1 MTWVLLLLCVAA
13 AAMLPHLLLRKFGY
27 KALTYTL
34 EFSETEVSEGDTL
47 TLTETICSR
56 KLLPLPWVKAEL
68 TTDASLHFAAG
79 QGAVTGETRF
89 LSSFFSLMP
98 YRKIERRRQVTC
110 TRRGR
115 YEISHAVLM
124 LTDLFGTV
132 ELSQPFPD
140 AHASLTVLPAERGAE
155 LPENFPQ
162 RLTGD
167 AIRRRVLMPDRYA
180 VSGIREYADGDSAR
194 DICWSASAR
203 SESLM
208 VWQYDETAAP
218 ALTVLLNC
226 ETRPTDR
233 DTVSDRAAYEDLIR
247 AAAAYLC
254 AAAHARIPVRLCANT
269 EADGFPA
276 ETAFCT
282 GADGAL
288 RLRRM
293 LAALPLT
300 VSGRFERLLMRVI
313 AEDSAAA
320 ILIVTAQTDS
330 AMLRLAAQDPRVTV
344 LTLRRPLGD
353 MPRNV
358 QVLGGF
364 SEVPRVRAHR

>member
-1 MTWVLLLLCVAA
+1 MTWILLLLCVAVI
-13 AAMLPHLLLRKFGY
+13 AMLPHLLLRKFGY
-27 KALTYTL
+27 RALTYTL
-34 EFSETEVSEGDTL
+34 EFSETEVSEGDSVTL
-47 TLTETICSR
+47 IETICSN

-68 TTDASLHFAAG
+68 TTDASLHFASG
-79 QGAVTGETRF
+79 QSAATGDTRF

-98 YRKIERRRQVTC
+98 YRKIVRRRQVTC

-115 YEISHAVLM
+115 CEVSHAVLM

-132 ELSQPFPD
+132 ELSQPYPE
-140 AHASLTVLPAERGAE
+140 AHAALTVLPAERGCT

-194 DICWSASAR
+194 DICWTASAR
-203 SESLM
+203 SETLM

-233 DTVSDRAAYEDLIR
+233 DTVSDRGAYEDAIR
-247 AAAAYLC
+247 AAAAYVC
-254 AAAHARIPVRLCANT
+254 SAAHARIPVRLCANT
-269 EADGFPA
+269 MADGLPA
-276 ETAFCT
+276 ETAYCT

-288 RLRRM
+288 RLRRL

-300 VSGRFERLLMRVI
+300 ISGRFDRMLLRVL
-313 AEDSAAA
+313 AEDHAAA
-320 ILIVTAQTDS
+320 ILIVTAQTDA
-330 AMLRLAAQDPRVTV
+330 AMLRLAAHDPRITI
-344 LTLRRPLGD
+344 LTLRLPPRAQ
-353 MPRNV
+353 MPQNV
-358 QVLGGF
+358 RQITPEMLKR
-364 SEVPRVRAHR
+364 SAS